1 MAEEKLNLQITI
13 DTEAG
18 EKNVDNLNK
27 KTKES
32 AKAAKEGQGAFS
44 SLGNTI
50 KSLGVISV
58 IAGAFNFFK
67 ETLSKNQKVADSVAA
82 VFNTISTIINN
93 LVDIFIEVTSAV
105 SKNTNGFDA
114 LGKVM
119 SGLLTLAIT
128 PLKLA
133 FGTIKLFIQ
142 EAQLAWEDSFLGGK
156 DADKIKELTKNIG
169 DTKKFLGE
177 TADGAV
183 EAGKNIYN
191 NFGAAAAS
199 VVDVVSGV
207 VDKASK
213 INVAAVYEQSKATIA
228 LQNNAK
234 LAAAELAG
242 LVEKYDRQAETLRQ
256 VRDDEFKSID
266 ERIAANEK
274 LGGVLNE
281 QEKAM
286 KKLAATKVAAAQA
299 ELSQNK
305 TSIDLQ
311 VALKEAINEQSAIEA
326 QVAGLR
332 SEYLVNQT
340 GLAKEKLAIDAS
352 LAASAN
358 KITLDE
364 RKANADLIKDEVL
377 KLETKKK
384 IAQEEADIELKR
396 LQQNIDNANAGTQAR
411 ADAEIAFAEKKLEIN
426 NQILALDDSINIATL
441 DREAKARS
449 EKEALLIADYELS
462 KALGD
467 AKFEDE
473 LNLYNKTRELERQN
487 IASRMNSASELEAF
501 DKQTA
506 AGRIQ
511 IEKTTQE
518 TKLAIVENAL
528 GAVADAVGRES
539 AAGKAFAI
547 AQAVMNT
554 YSAANKA
561 LTAYPPPFSF
571 IAAGTTVLAGLM
583 NVKKIISTPL
593 PASKGGGGGGAAG
606 AAGVSMSAPVAPP
619 LPTAQT
625 TNISQ
630 ASINDMG
637 NQAVKAYVVETDVSS
652 NQQRIAAIR
661 QRARFS

>member
-1 MAEEKLNLQITI
+1 MAQENLNLKITI

-18 EKNVDNLNK
+18 SKNVDNLNN

-32 AKAAKEGQGAFS
+32 VKSAKEGQGAFS

-82 VFNTISTIINN
+82 VFNTIATIANKLIE
-93 LVDIFIEVTSAV
+93 IFIDVTDSV

-114 LGKVM
+114 LSKVM
-119 SGLLTLAIT
+119 TGLLTLAIT

-133 FGTIKLFIQ
+133 FGGIKLFIQ
-142 EAQLAWEDSFLGGK
+142 QAQLAWEDSFLGGG
-156 DADKIKELTKNIG
+156 DTEKIKQLAKGIEETK
-169 DTKKFLGE
+169 TFLGQ
-177 TADGAV
+177 TADSAI
-183 EAGKNIYN
+183 EAGKKVYN

-213 INVAAVYEQSKATIA
+213 INVKAVYEQSKATIA
-228 LQNNAK
+228 LQNSAK
-234 LAAAELAG
+234 LAAAELSG

-266 ERIAANEK
+266 ERIAANNK
-274 LGGVLNE
+274 LGGVLDE

-286 KKLAATKVAAAQA
+286 KKLAATKVAAAAA
-299 ELSQNK
+299 ELRQNK

-311 VALKEAINEQSAIEA
+311 VALKEAINEQAGIEA

-340 GLAKEKLAIDAS
+340 GLAKEKLALDAS
-352 LAASAN
+352 IAASNN

-364 RKANADLIKDEVL
+364 RKANAELIKDEVL
-377 KLETKKK
+377 KLETKKQ
-384 IAQEEADIELKR
+384 ISEEEADIELKR
-396 LQQNIDNANAGTQAR
+396 LQDNINNYNVGTQAR
-411 ADAEIAFAEKKLEIN
+411 TDAEIAYNEKVTALRIE
-426 NQILALDDSINIATL
+426 LANLDDGILTAKLN
-441 DREAKARS
+441 REAQARV
-449 EKEALLIADYELS
+449 EEEALLFADYELR
-462 KALGD
+462 KALGEATYQD
-467 AKFEDE
+467 QLDGF
-473 LNLYNKTRELERQN
+473 NKSRELERQN
-487 IASRMNSASELEAF
+487 ITSRKHSQAELDTF

-506 AGRIQ
+506 TQRIALERQVQDEKLGILNAGINAA
-511 IEKTTQE
+511 IE
-518 TKLAIVENAL
+518 I
-528 GAVADAVGRES
+528 VGRES
-539 AAGKAFAI
+539 AAGKALAI

-554 YSAANKA
+554 YTGATRALKDVPYPFNFVAAA
-561 LTAYPPPFSF
+561 TT
-571 IAAGTTVLAGLM
+571 IASGFLS
-583 NVKKIISTPL
+583 VKKIMATPL
-593 PASKGGGGGGAAG
+593 PNNAG
-606 AAGVSMSAPVAPP
+606 AGMSAGASMSAPVAPQIP
-619 LPTAQT
+619 QAQT
-625 TNISQ
+625 TNLSQ
-630 ASINDMG
+630 STINDIG
-637 NQAVKAYVVETDVSS
+637 NQAVRAYVVESDVTS

>member
-13 DTEAG
+13 DTAAG
-18 EKNVDNLNK
+18 TENVDKLNN
-27 KTKES
+27 KTKET
-32 AKAAKEGQGAFS
+32 AKSAKEGQGAFS

-50 KSLGVISV
+50 KSLGIISV

-82 VFNTISTIINN
+82 VFNTIATIVNK
-93 LVDIFIEVTSAV
+93 LVDIFIDVTDAV
-105 SKNTNGFDA
+105 GKNTNGFDA

-119 SGLLTLAIT
+119 TGLLTLAIT
-128 PLKLA
+128 PLKFA
-133 FGTIKLFIQ
+133 FGGIKLFIQ

-156 DADKIKELTKNIG
+156 DADKIKELTKNID

-177 TADGAV
+177 TADNAV
-183 EAGKNIYN
+183 DAGKKVYN
-191 NFGAAAAS
+191 NFGKAASS
-199 VVDVVSGV
+199 VVDVISGV

-213 INVAAVYEQSKATIA
+213 INVAAIYDQSKATIA

-234 LAAAELAG
+234 LAAAELSG
-242 LVEKYDRQAETLRQ
+242 LVEKYDREAEVLRQ
-256 VRDDEFKSID
+256 IRDDEFKSID
-266 ERIAANEK
+266 DRIAANNK
-274 LGGVLNE
+274 LGLVLDE

-286 KKLAATKVAAAQA
+286 KKLGATKVAAAAA

-311 VALKEAINEQSAIEA
+311 VALKEAINEQAGIEA
-326 QVAGLR
+326 QVAGKR

-340 GLAKEKLAIDAS
+340 ALAKEKLAIDAS
-352 LAASAN
+352 IAASAN
-358 KITLDE
+358 KISLDQQ
-364 RKANADLIKDEVL
+364 KANADLIKDEVL

-384 IAQEEADIELKR
+384 IAKEEYDLELIR
-396 LQQNIDNANAGTQAR
+396 LQQNIDNAKAGTQAR
-411 ADAEIAFAEKKLEIN
+411 ADAEIAFAEKKAEIE
-426 NQILALDDSINIATL
+426 NQVLALNDSINVAKL
-441 DREAKARS
+441 DREAKART
-449 EKEALLIADYELS
+449 EKEALLVADYELS
-462 KALGD
+462 KALGE
-467 AKFEDE
+467 AKFQDE
-473 LNLYNKTRELERQN
+473 LDLYEKTRALERQN
-487 IASRMNSASELEAF
+487 IEARMHTAAELEAF

-511 IEKTTQE
+511 IEKATQE
-518 TKLAIVENAL
+518 TKLAIISDAL

-539 AAGKAFAI
+539 AAGKAFAV

-561 LTAYPPPFSF
+561 MSAYPPPFSF
-571 IAAGTTVLAGLM
+571 IAAATTIAAGLM

-593 PASKGGGGGGAAG
+593 PATAGGSNAG
-606 AAGVSMSAPVAPP
+606 ASVSAPVAPP
-619 LPTAQT
+619 TPQAMT
-625 TNISQ
+625 TNLSQ
-630 ASINDMG
+630 STINDIG
-637 NQAVKAYVVETDVSS
+637 NQAVRAYVIESDVSS

>member
-18 EKNVDNLNK
+18 SKNVDNLNN

-32 AKAAKEGQGAFS
+32 VKSAKEGQGAFS

-82 VFNTISTIINN
+82 VFNTIATIANKLI
-93 LVDIFIEVTSAV
+93 DIFIDVTTSV
-105 SKNTNGFDA
+105 GKNTNGFDA

-119 SGLLTLAIT
+119 TGLLTLAIT

-133 FGTIKLFIQ
+133 FGGIKLFIQ
-142 EAQLAWEDSFLGGK
+142 QAQLAWEGSFFGGG
-156 DADKIKELTKNIG
+156 DTEKIKELTKGIEE
-169 DTKKFLGE
+169 TKTFLGQ
-177 TADGAV
+177 TADSAV
-183 EAGKNIYN
+183 EAGKKIYN

-213 INVAAVYEQSKATIA
+213 INVKAIYDQSKATLA

-234 LAAAELAG
+234 LAAAELQG

-266 ERIAANEK
+266 DRIAANNK
-274 LGGVLNE
+274 LGGVLDE

-286 KKLAATKVAAAQA
+286 KKLAATKVAAAAA
-299 ELSQNK
+299 ELAQNK

-311 VALKEAINEQSAIEA
+311 VALKQAINEQAGIEA

-332 SEYLVNQT
+332 SEFLVNQT
-340 GLAKEKLAIDAS
+340 GLAKEKLALDAS
-352 LAASAN
+352 IAASNN

-364 RKANADLIKDEVL
+364 RKANAELIKDEVL
-377 KLETKKK
+377 KLETKKQISK
-384 IAQEEADIELKR
+384 EEADIELKR
-396 LQQNIDNANAGTQAR
+396 LQDNINNYNVGTQAR
-411 ADAEIAFAEKKLEIN
+411 TDAEIAFNEKVTALKIELANLEDGIAIAKLN
-426 NQILALDDSINIATL
+426 KQAQ
-441 DREAKARS
+441 ARV
-449 EKEALLIADYELS
+449 EEEALLFADYELR
-462 KALGD
+462 KALGEATYQD
-467 AKFEDE
+467 QLDGF
-473 LNLYNKTRELERQN
+473 NKSRELERQN
-487 IASRMNSASELEAF
+487 ITSRKYTQAELDTF

-506 AGRIQ
+506 TQRIALERQVQDEKLNILNAGINAA
-511 IEKTTQE
+511 IE
-518 TKLAIVENAL
+518 I
-528 GAVADAVGRES
+528 VGRES
-539 AAGKAFAI
+539 AAGKALAI

-554 YSAANKA
+554 YTGATRA
-561 LTAYPPPFSF
+561 LKDVPYPFNF
-571 IAAGTTVLAGLM
+571 IAAATTIASGFLS
-583 NVKKIISTPL
+583 VKKIMATPL
-593 PASKGGGGGGAAG
+593 PNNAG
-606 AAGVSMSAPVAPP
+606 AGIGAGVSMTAPVTPQ
-619 LPTAQT
+619 LPQAQT

-630 ASINDMG
+630 QSINDIG
-637 NQAVKAYVVETDVSS
+637 NQAVRAYVVESDVTS

>member
-13 DTEAG
+13 DTAAG
-18 EKNVDNLNK
+18 EKNVDNLNN
-27 KTKES
+27 KTKDT

-50 KSLGVISV
+50 KSLGIISV
-58 IAGAFNFFK
+58 IAGAFAFFK

-82 VFNTISTIINN
+82 VFNTIATIVNK
-93 LVDIFIEVTSAV
+93 LVDIFVDVTAAV

-119 SGLLTLAIT
+119 TGLLTLAIT
-128 PLKLA
+128 PLKFA
-133 FGTIKLFIQ
+133 FGGIKLFIQ
-142 EAQLAWEDSFLGGK
+142 EAQLSWEDSFLGGK

-177 TADGAV
+177 AADNAV
-183 EAGKNIYN
+183 DAGKKIYN
-191 NFGAAAAS
+191 NFGAAASS
-199 VVDVVSGV
+199 VIDVVSGV
-207 VDKASK
+207 VDQASK
-213 INVAAVYEQSKATIA
+213 INVKAIYEQSKATIS

-242 LVEKYDRQAETLRQ
+242 LVEKYDRQAEVLRQ

-266 ERIAANEK
+266 DRIAANEK
-274 LGGVLNE
+274 LGGVLDE

-286 KKLAATKVAAAQA
+286 KKLGATKVAAASA

-311 VALKEAINEQSAIEA
+311 VALKEALNEQAGIEA
-326 QVAGLR
+326 QVAGKR

-340 GLAKEKLAIDAS
+340 GLAKEKLSIDAS
-352 LAASAN
+352 LAASSN
-358 KITLDE
+358 KISLDQQ
-364 RKANADLIKDEVL
+364 KANAELIKDEIL
-377 KLETKKK
+377 KLETKKF
-384 IAQEEADIELKR
+384 ISAQEAELELTR
-396 LQQNIDNANAGTQAR
+396 LQQNIDNAKVGTQAR
-411 ADAEIAFAEKKLEIN
+411 ADAEIAFAEKKAEIN
-426 NQILALDDSINIATL
+426 NQILALDDSLNIATL
-441 DREAKARS
+441 DREAKSRS

-462 KALGD
+462 KALGE
-467 AKFEDE
+467 AKFQDE
-473 LNLYNKTRELERQN
+473 IDLYEKTRELERQN
-487 IASRMNSASELEAF
+487 IQARIHTAAELEAF

-511 IEKTTQE
+511 IEKATQE
-518 TKLAIVENAL
+518 TKLSIISDAL

-539 AAGKAFAI
+539 AAGKAFAV

-561 LTAYPPPFSF
+561 MSAYPPPFSF
-571 IAAGTTVLAGLM
+571 IAAGTTILAGLM

-593 PASKGGGGGGAAG
+593 PGKAGGFSGGAS
-606 AAGVSMSAPVAPP
+606 VSMSAPVAPQ
-619 LPTAQT
+619 LPQAPT
-625 TNISQ
+625 TNLSQ
-630 ASINDMG
+630 QSINDIG
-637 NQAVKAYVVETDVSS
+637 NQSVRAYVIESDVTS
-652 NQQRIAAIR
+652 NQQRITAIR

>member
-13 DTEAG
+13 DTAAG
-18 EKNVDNLNK
+18 TENVDKLNS
-27 KTKES
+27 KTKET
-32 AKAAKEGQGAFS
+32 AKSAKEGQGAFS

-50 KSLGVISV
+50 KSLGIISV

-82 VFNTISTIINN
+82 VFNTIATIVNK
-93 LVDIFIEVTSAV
+93 LVDIFIDVTDAV
-105 SKNTNGFDA
+105 GKNTNGFDA

-119 SGLLTLAIT
+119 TGLLTLAIT
-128 PLKLA
+128 PLKFA
-133 FGTIKLFIQ
+133 FGGIKLFIQ

-156 DADKIKELTKNIG
+156 DADKIKELTKNIS

-177 TADGAV
+177 TADNAAV
-183 EAGKNIYN
+183 AGKKIYD

-207 VDKASK
+207 VEKASK
-213 INVAAVYEQSKATIA
+213 INVKAIYEQSKATIA

-242 LVEKYDRQAETLRQ
+242 LVEKYDRQAEVLRQ

-266 ERIAANEK
+266 DRIAANES
-274 LGGVLNE
+274 LGLVLDE

-286 KKLAATKVAAAQA
+286 KKLGATKVAAAAA
-299 ELSQNK
+299 ELAQNK

-311 VALKEAINEQSAIEA
+311 VALKEAINEQAGIEA
-326 QVAGLR
+326 QVAGKR

-340 GLAKEKLAIDAS
+340 ALAKEKLAIDAS
-352 LAASAN
+352 LAASSN
-358 KITLDE
+358 KISLDQQ
-364 RKANADLIKDEVL
+364 KANAELIKDEIL
-377 KLETKKK
+377 KLETKKS
-384 IAQEEADIELKR
+384 IAAQEAELELTR
-396 LQQNIDNANAGTQAR
+396 LQQNIDNAKAGTQAR
-411 ADAEIAFAEKKLEIN
+411 ADAEIAYAEKKAEID
-426 NQILALDDSINIATL
+426 NQILALDDSINIARL
-441 DREAKARS
+441 DREAKTRT
-449 EKEALLIADYELS
+449 EKEALLVADYELS
-462 KALGD
+462 KALGE
-467 AKFEDE
+467 AKFQDE
-473 LNLYNKTRELERQN
+473 LDLYEKTRALERQN
-487 IASRMNSASELEAF
+487 IEARIHTAAELEAF

-511 IEKTTQE
+511 IEKATQE
-518 TKLAIVENAL
+518 TKLAIISDAL

-539 AAGKAFAI
+539 AAGKAFAV

-561 LTAYPPPFSF
+561 MSAYPPPFSF
-571 IAAGTTVLAGLM
+571 IAAATTIAAGLI

-593 PASKGGGGGGAAG
+593 PATAGGSNAG
-606 AAGVSMSAPVAPP
+606 ASVSAPVAPP
-619 LPTAQT
+619 TPQAMT
-625 TNISQ
+625 TNLSQ
-630 ASINDMG
+630 STINDIG
-637 NQAVKAYVVETDVSS
+637 NQAVRAYVIESDVSS

>member
-13 DTEAG
+13 DTAAG
-18 EKNVDNLNK
+18 TENVDKLNS
-27 KTKES
+27 KTKET
-32 AKAAKEGQGAFS
+32 AKSAKEGQGAFS

-50 KSLGVISV
+50 KSLGIISV

-82 VFNTISTIINN
+82 VFNTIATIVNK
-93 LVDIFIEVTSAV
+93 LVDIFIDVTDAV
-105 SKNTNGFDA
+105 GKNTNGFDA

-119 SGLLTLAIT
+119 TGLLTLAIT

-133 FGTIKLFIQ
+133 FGGIKLFIQ

-156 DADKIKELTKNIG
+156 DADKIKELTKSIN

-177 TADGAV
+177 TTDSAV
-183 EAGKNIYN
+183 EAGKKVYN
-191 NFGAAAAS
+191 NFSAAAAS
-199 VVDVVSGV
+199 VADVVSGV

-213 INVAAVYEQSKATIA
+213 INVKAIYEQSKATIA

-266 ERIAANEK
+266 DRIAANEK
-274 LGGVLNE
+274 LGGVLDE

-286 KKLAATKVAAAQA
+286 KKLAATKVAAAAA
-299 ELSQNK
+299 ELAQNR

-311 VALKEAINEQSAIEA
+311 VALKEAINEQAAIEA

-352 LAASAN
+352 IAASTN
-358 KITLDE
+358 KITLDQQ
-364 RKANADLIKDEVL
+364 KANAELIKDEIL
-377 KLETKKK
+377 KLETKKS
-384 IAQEEADIELKR
+384 IAAQEAELELTR
-396 LQQNIDNANAGTQAR
+396 LQQNIDNAKVGTQAR
-411 ADAEIAFAEKKLEIN
+411 ADAEIAYAEKKAEID
-426 NQILALDDSINIATL
+426 NQILALDDSINIARL
-441 DREAKARS
+441 DREAKART
-449 EKEALLIADYELS
+449 EKEALLVADYELS
-462 KALGD
+462 KALGE
-467 AKFEDE
+467 AKFQDE
-473 LNLYNKTRELERQN
+473 LDLYEKTRALERQN
-487 IASRMNSASELEAF
+487 IEARIHTAAELEAF

-511 IEKTTQE
+511 IEKATQE
-518 TKLAIVENAL
+518 TKLAIISDAL

-539 AAGKAFAI
+539 AAGKAFAV

-561 LTAYPPPFSF
+561 MSAYPPPFSF
-571 IAAGTTVLAGLM
+571 IAAATTIAAGLM

-593 PASKGGGGGGAAG
+593 PATAGGSNAG
-606 AAGVSMSAPVAPP
+606 ASVSAPVAPP
-619 LPTAQT
+619 TPQAMT
-625 TNISQ
+625 TNLSQ
-630 ASINDMG
+630 STINDIG
-637 NQAVKAYVVETDVSS
+637 NQAVRAYVIESDVSS

>member
-1 MAEEKLNLQITI
+1 MAQENLNLKITI

-18 EKNVDNLNK
+18 SKNVDNLNN

-32 AKAAKEGQGAFS
+32 VKSAKEGQGAFS

-82 VFNTISTIINN
+82 VFNTIATIANKLIE
-93 LVDIFIEVTSAV
+93 IFIDVTESV

-114 LGKVM
+114 LSKVM
-119 SGLLTLAIT
+119 TGLLTLAIT

-133 FGTIKLFIQ
+133 FGGIKLFIQ
-142 EAQLAWEDSFLGGK
+142 QAQLAWEDSFLGGG
-156 DADKIKELTKNIG
+156 DTEKIKELAKGIEETK
-169 DTKKFLGE
+169 TFLGE
-177 TADGAV
+177 TADKAV
-183 EAGKNIYN
+183 EAGKKVYN

-213 INVAAVYEQSKATIA
+213 INVKAVYEQSKATIA

-234 LAAAELAG
+234 LAAAELSG

-266 ERIAANEK
+266 DRIAANNK
-274 LGGVLNE
+274 LGGVLDE

-286 KKLAATKVAAAQA
+286 KKLAATKVAAAAA
-299 ELSQNK
+299 ELAQNK

-311 VALKEAINEQSAIEA
+311 VALKEAINEQAGIEA

-340 GLAKEKLAIDAS
+340 GLAKEKLALDAS
-352 LAASAN
+352 IAASNN

-364 RKANADLIKDEVL
+364 RKANAELIKDEVL
-377 KLETKKK
+377 KLETKKQ
-384 IAQEEADIELKR
+384 ISEEEADLELKR
-396 LQQNIDNANAGTQAR
+396 LQDNINNYNVGTQAR
-411 ADAEIAFAEKKLEIN
+411 TDAEIAYNEKVTALRIE
-426 NQILALDDSINIATL
+426 LANLDDGIAIAKL
-441 DREAKARS
+441 NREAQARV
-449 EKEALLIADYELS
+449 EEEALLFADYELR
-462 KALGD
+462 KALGEATYQD
-467 AKFEDE
+467 QLDGF
-473 LNLYNKTRELERQN
+473 NKSRELERQN
-487 IASRMNSASELEAF
+487 ITARKHTQAELDTF

-506 AGRIQ
+506 TQRIALERQVQDEKLGILNAGINAA
-511 IEKTTQE
+511 IE
-518 TKLAIVENAL
+518 I
-528 GAVADAVGRES
+528 VGRES
-539 AAGKAFAI
+539 AAGKALAI

-554 YSAANKA
+554 YTGATRALKDVPYPFNFVAAA
-561 LTAYPPPFSF
+561 TT
-571 IAAGTTVLAGLM
+571 IASGFLS
-583 NVKKIISTPL
+583 VKKIMATPL
-593 PASKGGGGGGAAG
+593 PNNAG
-606 AAGVSMSAPVAPP
+606 AGMSANVNMSAPVTPQIP
-619 LPTAQT
+619 QAQT
-625 TNISQ
+625 TNLSQ
-630 ASINDMG
+630 STINDIG
-637 NQAVKAYVVETDVSS
+637 NQAVRAYVVESDVTS

>member
-44 SLGNTI
+44 TLGNTI

-82 VFNTISTIINN
+82 VFNTISTIINK
-93 LVDIFIEVTSAV
+93 LVDIFIDVTAAV

-119 SGLLTLAIT
+119 TGLLTLAIT

-156 DADKIKELTKNIG
+156 DADKIKELTKNIS
-169 DTKKFLGE
+169 DTKKFLGD
-177 TADGAV
+177 TADSAV
-183 EAGKNIYN
+183 EAGKNVYN
-191 NFGAAAAS
+191 NFGKAAAS

-213 INVAAVYEQSKATIA
+213 INVKAVYEQSKATIA

-266 ERIAANEK
+266 DRIAANNK

-281 QEKAM
+281 QEIAM
-286 KKLAATKVAAAQA
+286 KKLAATKVAAAAA
-299 ELSQNK
+299 ELAQNK

-311 VALKEAINEQSAIEA
+311 VALKEAMNEQAGIEA

-340 GLAKEKLAIDAS
+340 ALAKEKLAIDAS
-352 LAASAN
+352 IAASAN
-358 KITLDE
+358 KISLDE
-364 RKANADLIKDEVL
+364 RKANADLIQDELL
-377 KLETKKK
+377 KLETKKQ
-384 IAQEEADIELKR
+384 IAQEESDLELKR
-396 LQQNIDNANAGTQAR
+396 LQENIDNTNAGTQAR
-411 ADAEIAFAEKKLEIN
+411 ADAEIAFAEKKAEIN
-426 NQILALDDSINIATL
+426 NQILALDESINVATL

-449 EKEALLIADYELS
+449 EKEALLNADYQLS
-462 KALGD
+462 KALGE
-467 AKFEDE
+467 AKFQDE
-473 LNLYNKTRELERQN
+473 LDLYDRTRALERQD
-487 IASRMNSASELEAF
+487 IEARMHSAAELEAF

-539 AAGKAFAI
+539 AAGKAFAV
-547 AQAVMNT
+547 AQAVINT

-561 LTAYPPPFSF
+561 MTAYPPPFSF
-571 IAAGTTVLAGLM
+571 IAAGTTILSGLM
-583 NVKKIISTPL
+583 NVKKIVSTPL
-593 PASKGGGGGGAAG
+593 PNSRGGGASVG
-606 AAGVSMSAPVAPP
+606 GGSVSMSAPVAPP
-619 LPTAQT
+619 LPQAQT

-630 ASINDMG
+630 ASLNDMG

>member
-1 MAEEKLNLQITI
+1 MAQENLNLKITI

-18 EKNVDNLNK
+18 SKNVDNLNN

-32 AKAAKEGQGAFS
+32 VKSAKEGQGAFS

-82 VFNTISTIINN
+82 VFNTIATIANKLIE
-93 LVDIFIEVTSAV
+93 IFIDVTESV

-114 LGKVM
+114 LSKVM
-119 SGLLTLAIT
+119 TGLLTLAIT

-133 FGTIKLFIQ
+133 FGGIKLFIQ
-142 EAQLAWEDSFLGGK
+142 QAQLAWEDSFLGGG
-156 DADKIKELTKNIG
+156 DTEKIKQLAKGIEETK
-169 DTKKFLGE
+169 TFLGQ
-177 TADGAV
+177 TADSAV
-183 EAGKNIYN
+183 EAGKKVYN

-213 INVAAVYEQSKATIA
+213 INVKAVYEQSKATIA
-228 LQNNAK
+228 LQNSAK
-234 LAAAELAG
+234 LAAAELSG

-266 ERIAANEK
+266 ERIAANNK
-274 LGGVLNE
+274 LGGVLDE

-286 KKLAATKVAAAQA
+286 KKLAATKVAAAAA
-299 ELSQNK
+299 ELRQNK

-311 VALKEAINEQSAIEA
+311 VALKEAINEQAGIEA

-340 GLAKEKLAIDAS
+340 GLAKEKLALDAS
-352 LAASAN
+352 IAASNN

-364 RKANADLIKDEVL
+364 RKANAELIKDEVL
-377 KLETKKK
+377 KLETKKQ
-384 IAQEEADIELKR
+384 ISEEEADIELKR
-396 LQQNIDNANAGTQAR
+396 LQDNINNYNVGTQAR
-411 ADAEIAFAEKKLEIN
+411 TDAEIAYNEKVTALRIE
-426 NQILALDDSINIATL
+426 LANLDDGILTAKLN
-441 DREAKARS
+441 REAQARV
-449 EKEALLIADYELS
+449 EEEALLFADYELR
-462 KALGD
+462 KALGEATYQD
-467 AKFEDE
+467 QLDGF
-473 LNLYNKTRELERQN
+473 NKSRELERQN
-487 IASRMNSASELEAF
+487 ITSRKHSQAELDTF

-506 AGRIQ
+506 TQRIALERQVQDEKLGILNAGINAA
-511 IEKTTQE
+511 IE
-518 TKLAIVENAL
+518 I
-528 GAVADAVGRES
+528 VGRES
-539 AAGKAFAI
+539 AAGKALAI

-554 YSAANKA
+554 YTGATRALKDVPYPFNFVAAA
-561 LTAYPPPFSF
+561 TT
-571 IAAGTTVLAGLM
+571 IASGFLS
-583 NVKKIISTPL
+583 VKKIMATPL
-593 PASKGGGGGGAAG
+593 PNNAG
-606 AAGVSMSAPVAPP
+606 AGMSAGASMSAPVAPQIP
-619 LPTAQT
+619 QAQT
-625 TNISQ
+625 TNLSQ
-630 ASINDMG
+630 STINDIG
-637 NQAVKAYVVETDVSS
+637 NQAVRAYVVESDVTS

>member
-18 EKNVDNLNK
+18 AKSVDNLNN

-32 AKAAKEGQGAFS
+32 VKGAKEGQGAFS

-58 IAGAFNFFK
+58 IAGAFSFFK
-67 ETLSKNQKVADSVAA
+67 ETLMKNQKVADSVAA
-82 VFNTISTIINN
+82 VFNTIATIANKLI
-93 LVDIFIEVTSAV
+93 DIFIDVTDSV

-119 SGLLTLAIT
+119 TGLLTLAIT

-142 EAQLAWEDSFLGGK
+142 QAQLAWEDSFLGGG
-156 DADKIKELTKNIG
+156 DTEKIKQLAKGIEETKN
-169 DTKKFLGE
+169 FLGE
-177 TADGAV
+177 TADKAV
-183 EAGKNIYN
+183 EAGKKVYN

-213 INVAAVYEQSKATIA
+213 INVKAVYEQSKATIA

-234 LAAAELAG
+234 LAAAELSG

-266 ERIAANEK
+266 DRIEANNK
-274 LGGVLNE
+274 LGLVLDE

-286 KKLAATKVAAAQA
+286 KKLAATKVAAAAA
-299 ELSQNK
+299 ELRQNK
-305 TSIDLQ
+305 ASIDLQ
-311 VALKEAINEQSAIEA
+311 VALKEAINEQAGIEA

-340 GLAKEKLAIDAS
+340 GLAKEKLALDAS
-352 LAASAN
+352 IAASNN

-364 RKANADLIKDEVL
+364 RKANAELIKDEVL
-377 KLETKKK
+377 KLETKKQ
-384 IAQEEADIELKR
+384 ISAEEADLELKR
-396 LQQNIDNANAGTQAR
+396 LQDNINNYNVGTQAR
-411 ADAEIAFAEKKLEIN
+411 TDAEIAYNEKVTALRIE
-426 NQILALDDSINIATL
+426 LANLDDGIMVAKLN
-441 DREAKARS
+441 REAQARV
-449 EKEALLIADYELS
+449 EEEALLFADYELK
-462 KALGD
+462 KALGEATYQD
-467 AKFEDE
+467 QLDGF
-473 LNLYNKTRELERQN
+473 NKSRELERQN
-487 IASRMNSASELEAF
+487 ITARKHSQAELDTF

-506 AGRIQ
+506 
-511 IEKTTQE
+511 TQKIALE
-518 TKLAIVENAL
+518 RQVQDEKLAILNA
-528 GAVADAVGRES
+528 GINAAIEIVGRES
-539 AAGKAFAI
+539 AAGKALAI

-554 YSAANKA
+554 YTGATRA
-561 LTAYPPPFSF
+561 LKDVPYPFNF
-571 IAAGTTVLAGLM
+571 IAAATTIASGFLS
-583 NVKKIISTPL
+583 VKKIMATPL
-593 PASKGGGGGGAAG
+593 PNNAG
-606 AAGVSMSAPVAPP
+606 AGIGAGVSMTAPVTPQ
-619 LPTAQT
+619 LPQAQT
-625 TNISQ
+625 TNLSQ
-630 ASINDMG
+630 STINDIG
-637 NQAVKAYVVETDVSS
+637 NQAVRAYVVESDVTS

>member
-13 DTEAG
+13 DTAAG
-18 EKNVDNLNK
+18 TENVDKLNS
-27 KTKES
+27 KTKET
-32 AKAAKEGQGAFS
+32 AKSAKEGQGAFS

-50 KSLGVISV
+50 KSLGIISV
-58 IAGAFNFFK
+58 IAGAFNFSK

-82 VFNTISTIINN
+82 VFNTIATIVNK
-93 LVDIFIEVTSAV
+93 LVDIFIDVTDAV
-105 SKNTNGFDA
+105 GKNTNGFDA

-119 SGLLTLAIT
+119 TGLLTLAIT

-133 FGTIKLFIQ
+133 FGGIKLFIQ

-169 DTKKFLGE
+169 ETKKFLGE
-177 TADGAV
+177 TTDNAV
-183 EAGKNIYN
+183 EAGKKIYN
-191 NFGAAAAS
+191 NFGAAASS
-199 VVDVVSGV
+199 VVDVISGV

-213 INVAAVYEQSKATIA
+213 INVGAIYQQSKATIA

-256 VRDDEFKSID
+256 IRDDEFKSID
-266 ERIAANEK
+266 DRIAANEK
-274 LGGVLNE
+274 LGGVLDE

-286 KKLAATKVAAAQA
+286 KKLAATKVAAAAA

-311 VALKEAINEQSAIEA
+311 VALKEAINEQAAIEA

-352 LAASAN
+352 IAASAN
-358 KITLDE
+358 KITLDQQ
-364 RKANADLIKDEVL
+364 KANAELIKDEIL
-377 KLETKKK
+377 KLETKKS
-384 IAQEEADIELKR
+384 IAAQESELELTR
-396 LQQNIDNANAGTQAR
+396 LQQNIDNAKAGTQAR
-411 ADAEIAFAEKKLEIN
+411 ADAEIAYAEKKAEID
-426 NQILALDDSINIATL
+426 NQILALDDSINIARL
-441 DREAKARS
+441 DREAKTRT
-449 EKEALLIADYELS
+449 EKEALLVADYELS
-462 KALGD
+462 KALGE
-467 AKFEDE
+467 AKFQDE
-473 LNLYNKTRELERQN
+473 LDLYEKTRALERQN
-487 IASRMNSASELEAF
+487 IEARMHTAAELEAF

-511 IEKTTQE
+511 IEKATQE
-518 TKLAIVENAL
+518 TKLAIISDAL

-539 AAGKAFAI
+539 AAGKAFAV

-561 LTAYPPPFSF
+561 MSAYPPPFSF
-571 IAAGTTVLAGLM
+571 IAAATTIAAGLM

-593 PASKGGGGGGAAG
+593 PATAGGSNAG
-606 AAGVSMSAPVAPP
+606 ASVSAPVAPP
-619 LPTAQT
+619 TPQAMT
-625 TNISQ
+625 TNLSQ
-630 ASINDMG
+630 STINDIG
-637 NQAVKAYVVETDVSS
+637 NQAVRAYVIESDVSS

>member
-13 DTEAG
+13 DTAAG
-18 EKNVDNLNK
+18 EKNVDNLNN

-50 KSLGVISV
+50 KSLGIISV

-82 VFNTISTIINN
+82 VFNTIATIVNK
-93 LVDIFIEVTSAV
+93 LVDIFIDVTAAV

-119 SGLLTLAIT
+119 TGLLTLAIT
-128 PLKLA
+128 PLKFA
-133 FGTIKLFIQ
+133 FGGIKLFIQ

-177 TADGAV
+177 TADNAA
-183 EAGKNIYN
+183 EAGKKIYN
-191 NFGAAAAS
+191 NFSAAAS
-199 VVDVVSGV
+199 SVIDVVSGV

-213 INVAAVYEQSKATIA
+213 INVAAIYDQSKATIA

-242 LVEKYDRQAETLRQ
+242 LVEKYDRQAEVLRQ

-266 ERIAANEK
+266 DRIAANES
-274 LGGVLNE
+274 LGLVLDE

-286 KKLAATKVAAAQA
+286 KKLGATKVAAAAA

-311 VALKEAINEQSAIEA
+311 VALKEAINEQAGIEA
-326 QVAGLR
+326 QVAGKR

-358 KITLDE
+358 KISLDQQ
-364 RKANADLIKDEVL
+364 KANAELIKDEIL
-377 KLETKKK
+377 KLEIKKQ
-384 IAQEEADIELKR
+384 IAAEEAELELTR
-396 LQQNIDNANAGTQAR
+396 LQQNIDNAKVGTQAR
-411 ADAEIAFAEKKLEIN
+411 ADAEIAFAEKKAEIN
-426 NQILALDDSINIATL
+426 NQILALDDSLNIAIL
-441 DREAKARS
+441 DRAAKTRT
-449 EKEALLIADYELS
+449 EQEALLIADYELS

-467 AKFEDE
+467 AKFQDE
-473 LNLYNKTRELERQN
+473 LDLYEKTRALERQN
-487 IASRMNSASELEAF
+487 IEARIHTAAELEAF
-501 DKQTA
+501 DKQTS

-511 IEKTTQE
+511 IEKATQE
-518 TKLAIVENAL
+518 TKLAIISDAL

-539 AAGKAFAI
+539 AAGKAFAV

-561 LTAYPPPFSF
+561 MSAYPPPFSF
-571 IAAGTTVLAGLM
+571 IAAGTTILAGLM

-593 PASKGGGGGGAAG
+593 PATAGGSNAG
-606 AAGVSMSAPVAPP
+606 SGVSMSAPVAPP
-619 LPTAQT
+619 TPQAMT
-625 TNISQ
+625 TNLSQ
-630 ASINDMG
+630 STINDIG
-637 NQAVKAYVVETDVSS
+637 NQAVRAYVVESDVSS

>member
-1 MAEEKLNLQITI
+1 M
-13 DTEAG
+13 
-18 EKNVDNLNK
+18 
-27 KTKES
+27 
-32 AKAAKEGQGAFS
+32 
-44 SLGNTI
+44 
-50 KSLGVISV
+50 
-58 IAGAFNFFK
+58 
-67 ETLSKNQKVADSVAA
+67 
-82 VFNTISTIINN
+82 
-93 LVDIFIEVTSAV
+93 DIFIDVTAAV

-119 SGLLTLAIT
+119 TGLLTLAIT
-128 PLKLA
+128 PLKFA
-133 FGTIKLFIQ
+133 FGGIKLFIQ

-177 TADGAV
+177 TADNAA
-183 EAGKNIYN
+183 EAGKKIYN
-191 NFGAAAAS
+191 NFSAAAS
-199 VVDVVSGV
+199 SVIDVVSGV

-213 INVAAVYEQSKATIA
+213 INVAAIYDQSKATIA

-242 LVEKYDRQAETLRQ
+242 LVEKYDRQAEVLRQ

-266 ERIAANEK
+266 DRIAANES
-274 LGGVLNE
+274 LGLVLDE

-286 KKLAATKVAAAQA
+286 KKLGATKVAAAAA

-311 VALKEAINEQSAIEA
+311 VALKEAINEQAGIEA
-326 QVAGLR
+326 QVAGKR

-340 GLAKEKLAIDAS
+340 ALAKEKLAIDAS
-352 LAASAN
+352 IAASAN
-358 KITLDE
+358 KISLDQQ
-364 RKANADLIKDEVL
+364 KANADLIKDEVL

-384 IAQEEADIELKR
+384 IAKEEYDLELIR
-396 LQQNIDNANAGTQAR
+396 LQQNIDNAKAGTQAR
-411 ADAEIAFAEKKLEIN
+411 ADAEIAFAEKKAEIE
-426 NQILALDDSINIATL
+426 NQVLALNDSINVAKL
-441 DREAKARS
+441 DREAKART
-449 EKEALLIADYELS
+449 EKEALLVADYELS
-462 KALGD
+462 KALGE
-467 AKFEDE
+467 AKFQDE
-473 LNLYNKTRELERQN
+473 LDLYEKTRALERQN
-487 IASRMNSASELEAF
+487 IEARIHTAGELEAF

-511 IEKTTQE
+511 IEKATQE
-518 TKLAIVENAL
+518 TKLAIISDAL

-539 AAGKAFAI
+539 AAGKAFAV

-561 LTAYPPPFSF
+561 MSAYPPPFSF
-571 IAAGTTVLAGLM
+571 IAAGATIVAGLM

-593 PASKGGGGGGAAG
+593 PATTGGSNAG
-606 AAGVSMSAPVAPP
+606 ASMSAPVAPP
-619 LPTAQT
+619 LPQAMT
-625 TNISQ
+625 TNLSQ
-630 ASINDMG
+630 STINDIG
-637 NQAVKAYVVETDVSS
+637 NQAVRAYVVESDVSS

>member
-13 DTEAG
+13 DTAAG
-18 EKNVDNLNK
+18 TENVDKLNS

-50 KSLGVISV
+50 KSLGIISV

-82 VFNTISTIINN
+82 VFNTIATIVNK
-93 LVDIFIEVTSAV
+93 LVDIFIDVTAAV

-119 SGLLTLAIT
+119 TGLLTLAIT
-128 PLKLA
+128 PLKFA
-133 FGTIKLFIQ
+133 FGGIKLFIQ

-177 TADGAV
+177 TADNAA
-183 EAGKNIYN
+183 EAGKKIYN
-191 NFGAAAAS
+191 NFSAAAS
-199 VVDVVSGV
+199 SVIDVVSGV

-213 INVAAVYEQSKATIA
+213 INVAAIYDQSKATIA

-242 LVEKYDRQAETLRQ
+242 LVEKYDRQAEVLRQ

-266 ERIAANEK
+266 DRIAANES
-274 LGGVLNE
+274 LGLVLDE

-286 KKLAATKVAAAQA
+286 KKLGATKVAAAAA

-311 VALKEAINEQSAIEA
+311 VALKEAINEQAGIEA
-326 QVAGLR
+326 QVAGKR

-358 KITLDE
+358 KISLDQQ
-364 RKANADLIKDEVL
+364 KANADLIKDEIL
-377 KLETKKK
+377 KLETKKS
-384 IAQEEADIELKR
+384 IAAQEAELELTR
-396 LQQNIDNANAGTQAR
+396 LQQNIDNAKAGTQAR
-411 ADAEIAFAEKKLEIN
+411 ADAEIAFAEKKSEIN
-426 NQILALDDSINIATL
+426 NQILALDDSLNIATL
-441 DREAKARS
+441 DREAKSRS

-462 KALGD
+462 KALGE
-467 AKFEDE
+467 AKFQDE
-473 LNLYNKTRELERQN
+473 IDLYEKTRALERQN
-487 IASRMNSASELEAF
+487 IEARIHTAAELETF
-501 DKQTA
+501 DRQTA

-511 IEKTTQE
+511 IEKATQE
-518 TKLAIVENAL
+518 TKLAIISDAL

-539 AAGKAFAI
+539 AAGKAFAV

-561 LTAYPPPFSF
+561 MSAYPPPFSF
-571 IAAGTTVLAGLM
+571 IAAATTIAAGLI

-593 PASKGGGGGGAAG
+593 PATAGGSNAG
-606 AAGVSMSAPVAPP
+606 ASVSAPVAPP
-619 LPTAQT
+619 TPQAMT
-625 TNISQ
+625 TNLSQ
-630 ASINDMG
+630 STINDIG
-637 NQAVKAYVVETDVSS
+637 NQAVRAYVIESDVSS

>member
-82 VFNTISTIINN
+82 VFNTISTIINK
-93 LVDIFIEVTSAV
+93 LVDIFIEVTAAV

-119 SGLLTLAIT
+119 TGLLTLAVT

-177 TADGAV
+177 TADSAV
-183 EAGKNIYN
+183 EAGKKVYN

-213 INVAAVYEQSKATIA
+213 INVKAVYEQSKATIA

-266 ERIAANEK
+266 DRIAANNK

-281 QEKAM
+281 QEIAM
-286 KKLAATKVAAAQA
+286 KKLAATKVAAAAA
-299 ELSQNK
+299 ELAQNK

-311 VALKEAINEQSAIEA
+311 VALKEAMNEQAGIEA

-340 GLAKEKLAIDAS
+340 ALAKEKLAIDAS
-352 LAASAN
+352 VAASAN
-358 KITLDE
+358 KISLDE
-364 RKANADLIKDEVL
+364 RKANADLIKDELL
-377 KLETKKK
+377 KLETKKQ
-384 IAQEEADIELKR
+384 IAQEESDLELKR
-396 LQQNIDNANAGTQAR
+396 LQENIDNANAGTQAK
-411 ADAEIAFAEKKLEIN
+411 ADAEIAYAEKKAEID
-426 NQILALDDSINIATL
+426 NQILALDDSINIAKL

-449 EKEALLIADYELS
+449 EKEALLNADYQLS
-462 KALGD
+462 KALGE
-467 AKFEDE
+467 AKFQDE
-473 LNLYNKTRELERQN
+473 LDLYDKTRALERQD
-487 IASRMNSASELEAF
+487 IEARMHSAAELEAF

-539 AAGKAFAI
+539 AAGKAFAV
-547 AQAVMNT
+547 AQAVINT

-561 LTAYPPPFSF
+561 MTAYPPPFSF
-571 IAAGTTVLAGLM
+571 IAAGTTILSGLM

-593 PASKGGGGGGAAG
+593 PNSKGGASSAGGS
-606 AAGVSMSAPVAPP
+606 VSMSAPVAPP
-619 LPTAQT
+619 MPQAQT
-625 TNISQ
+625 TNISNK
-630 ASINDMG
+630 SINDMG
-637 NQAVKAYVVETDVSS
+637 NQAVKAYVIENDVSS

>member
-1 MAEEKLNLQITI
+1 MAQENLNLKITI

-18 EKNVDNLNK
+18 SKNVDNLNN

-32 AKAAKEGQGAFS
+32 VKSAKEGQGAFS

-82 VFNTISTIINN
+82 VFNTIATIANKLIE
-93 LVDIFIEVTSAV
+93 IFIDVTESV

-114 LGKVM
+114 LSKVM
-119 SGLLTLAIT
+119 TGLLTLAIT

-133 FGTIKLFIQ
+133 FGGIKLFIQ
-142 EAQLAWEDSFLGGK
+142 QAQLAWEDSFLGGG
-156 DADKIKELTKNIG
+156 DTEKIKELAKGIEETK
-169 DTKKFLGE
+169 TFLGE
-177 TADGAV
+177 TADKAV
-183 EAGKNIYN
+183 EAGKKVYN

-213 INVAAVYEQSKATIA
+213 INVKAVYEQSKATIA

-234 LAAAELAG
+234 LAAAELSG

-266 ERIAANEK
+266 DRIAANNK
-274 LGGVLNE
+274 LGGVLDE

-286 KKLAATKVAAAQA
+286 KKLAATKVAAAAA
-299 ELSQNK
+299 ELAQNK

-311 VALKEAINEQSAIEA
+311 VALKEAINEQAGIEA

-340 GLAKEKLAIDAS
+340 GLAKEKLALDAS
-352 LAASAN
+352 IAASNN

-364 RKANADLIKDEVL
+364 RKANAELIKDEVL
-377 KLETKKK
+377 KLETKKH
-384 IAQEEADIELKR
+384 ISEEEADIELKR
-396 LQQNIDNANAGTQAR
+396 LQDNINNYNVGTQAR
-411 ADAEIAFAEKKLEIN
+411 TDAEIAYNEKVTALRIE
-426 NQILALDDSINIATL
+426 LANLDDGIAIAKL
-441 DREAKARS
+441 NREAQARV
-449 EKEALLIADYELS
+449 EEEALLFADYELR
-462 KALGD
+462 KALGEATYQD
-467 AKFEDE
+467 QLDGF
-473 LNLYNKTRELERQN
+473 NKSRELERQN
-487 IASRMNSASELEAF
+487 ITARKHTQAELDTF

-506 AGRIQ
+506 TQRIALERQVQDEKLGILNAGINAA
-511 IEKTTQE
+511 IE
-518 TKLAIVENAL
+518 I
-528 GAVADAVGRES
+528 VGRES
-539 AAGKAFAI
+539 AAGKALAI

-554 YSAANKA
+554 YTGATRALKDVPYPFNFVAAA
-561 LTAYPPPFSF
+561 TT
-571 IAAGTTVLAGLM
+571 IASGFLS
-583 NVKKIISTPL
+583 VKKIMATPL
-593 PASKGGGGGGAAG
+593 PNNAG
-606 AAGVSMSAPVAPP
+606 AGMSANVNMSAPVTPQIP
-619 LPTAQT
+619 QAQT
-625 TNISQ
+625 TNLSQ
-630 ASINDMG
+630 STINDIG
-637 NQAVKAYVVETDVSS
+637 NQAVRAYVVESDVTS

>member
-13 DTEAG
+13 DTAAG
-18 EKNVDNLNK
+18 TENVDKLNN
-27 KTKES
+27 KTKET
-32 AKAAKEGQGAFS
+32 AKSAKEGQGAFS

-50 KSLGVISV
+50 KSLGIISV

-82 VFNTISTIINN
+82 VFNTIATIVNK
-93 LVDIFIEVTSAV
+93 LVDIFIDVTAAV
-105 SKNTNGFDA
+105 GKNTNGFDA

-119 SGLLTLAIT
+119 TGLLTLAIT
-128 PLKLA
+128 PLKFA
-133 FGTIKLFIQ
+133 FGGIKLFIQ

-177 TADGAV
+177 TADNAAV
-183 EAGKNIYN
+183 AGKKIYD
-191 NFGAAAAS
+191 NFGAAASS
-199 VVDVVSGV
+199 VIDVVSGV

-213 INVAAVYEQSKATIA
+213 INVGAIYEQSKATIA

-266 ERIAANEK
+266 DRIAANES
-274 LGGVLNE
+274 LGLVLDE

-286 KKLAATKVAAAQA
+286 KKLAATKVAAAAA

-311 VALKEAINEQSAIEA
+311 VALKEAINEQAGIEA

-352 LAASAN
+352 IAASTN
-358 KITLDE
+358 KITLDQQ
-364 RKANADLIKDEVL
+364 KANAELIKDEIL
-377 KLETKKK
+377 KLETKKS
-384 IAQEEADIELKR
+384 IAAQEAELELTR
-396 LQQNIDNANAGTQAR
+396 LQQNIDNAKVGTQAR
-411 ADAEIAFAEKKLEIN
+411 ADAEIAFAEKKAEIN
-426 NQILALDDSINIATL
+426 NQILALDDSLNIATL

-462 KALGD
+462 KALGE
-467 AKFEDE
+467 AKFQDE
-473 LNLYNKTRELERQN
+473 IDLYEKTRELERQN
-487 IASRMNSASELEAF
+487 IVARMHTAAELDAF

-511 IEKTTQE
+511 IEKATQE
-518 TKLAIVENAL
+518 TKLAIISDAL

-539 AAGKAFAI
+539 AAGKAFAV

-561 LTAYPPPFSF
+561 MSAYPPPFSF
-571 IAAGTTVLAGLM
+571 IAAGTTILAGLM

-593 PASKGGGGGGAAG
+593 PATAGGSNAG
-606 AAGVSMSAPVAPP
+606 SGVSMSAPVAPP
-619 LPTAQT
+619 IPQAMT
-625 TNISQ
+625 TNLSQ
-630 ASINDMG
+630 STINDIG
-637 NQAVKAYVVETDVSS
+637 NQAVRAYVIESDVSS

>member
-13 DTEAG
+13 DTAAG
-18 EKNVDNLNK
+18 EKNVDNLNT

-58 IAGAFNFFK
+58 IAGAFSFFK

-82 VFNTISTIINN
+82 VFSTISTIINK

-119 SGLLTLAIT
+119 TGLLTLAIT

-156 DADKIKELTKNIG
+156 DANKIKELTKNIG

-177 TADGAV
+177 TADSAV
-183 EAGKNIYN
+183 EAGKNVYN
-191 NFGAAAAS
+191 NFGKAAAS

-213 INVAAVYEQSKATIA
+213 INVKAVYEQSKATIA

-286 KKLAATKVAAAQA
+286 KKLAATKVAAAAA
-299 ELSQNK
+299 ELAQNK

-311 VALKEAINEQSAIEA
+311 VALKEAMNEQAGIEA

-340 GLAKEKLAIDAS
+340 ALAKEKLAIDAS
-352 LAASAN
+352 IAASDN
-358 KITLDE
+358 KISLDK
-364 RKANADLIKDEVL
+364 RKANAELIKDELV
-377 KLETKKK
+377 KLETKKQ
-384 IAQEEADIELKR
+384 IAQEESDLELTR
-396 LQQNIDNANAGTQAR
+396 LQQNIDNAKAGTQAR
-411 ADAEIAFAEKKLEIN
+411 ADAEIAYAEKKAEID
-426 NQILALDDSINIATL
+426 NQILALDDSINTTKL

-449 EKEALLIADYELS
+449 EKEALLVADYELS
-462 KALGD
+462 KALGE

-487 IASRMNSASELEAF
+487 IEARMHTAAELEAF

-506 AGRIQ
+506 VGRIQ
-511 IEKTTQE
+511 IEKATQE
-518 TKLAIVENAL
+518 TKLSIIENAL

-539 AAGKAFAI
+539 AAGKAFAV

-561 LTAYPPPFSF
+561 MAAYPPPFSF
-571 IAAGTTVLAGLM
+571 IAAGATIVSGLM

-593 PASKGGGGGGAAG
+593 PAAAGGGGGSAGSAA
-606 AAGVSMSAPVAPP
+606 SMSAPVAPP
-619 LPTAQT
+619 LPQTQT

-630 ASINDMG
+630 SSINDMG
-637 NQAVKAYVVETDVSS
+637 NQAVKAYVIENDVTS

>member
-13 DTEAG
+13 DTAAG
-18 EKNVDNLNK
+18 EKNVDNLNN

-50 KSLGVISV
+50 KSLGIISV

-82 VFNTISTIINN
+82 VFNTIATIVNK
-93 LVDIFIEVTSAV
+93 LVDIFIDVTDAV
-105 SKNTNGFDA
+105 GKNTNGFDA

-119 SGLLTLAIT
+119 TGLLTLAIT
-128 PLKLA
+128 PLKFA
-133 FGTIKLFIQ
+133 FGGIKLFIQ

-177 TADGAV
+177 TADNAA
-183 EAGKNIYN
+183 EAGKKIYN
-191 NFGAAAAS
+191 NFSAAAS
-199 VVDVVSGV
+199 SVIDVVSGV

-213 INVAAVYEQSKATIA
+213 INVAAIYDQSKATIA

-242 LVEKYDRQAETLRQ
+242 LVEKYDRQAEVLRQ

-266 ERIAANEK
+266 DRIAANES
-274 LGGVLNE
+274 LGLVLDE

-286 KKLAATKVAAAQA
+286 KKLGATKVAAAAA

-311 VALKEAINEQSAIEA
+311 VALKEAINEQAGIEA
-326 QVAGLR
+326 QVAGKR

-358 KITLDE
+358 KISLDQQ
-364 RKANADLIKDEVL
+364 KANAELIKDEIL
-377 KLETKKK
+377 KLEIKKQ
-384 IAQEEADIELKR
+384 IAAEEAELELTR
-396 LQQNIDNANAGTQAR
+396 LQQNIDNAKVGTQAR
-411 ADAEIAFAEKKLEIN
+411 ADAEIAFAEKKAEIN
-426 NQILALDDSINIATL
+426 NQILALDDSLNIAIL
-441 DREAKARS
+441 DRAAKTRT
-449 EKEALLIADYELS
+449 EQEALLIADYELS

-467 AKFEDE
+467 AKFQDE
-473 LNLYNKTRELERQN
+473 LDLYEKTRALERQN
-487 IASRMNSASELEAF
+487 IEARIHTAAELEAF

-511 IEKTTQE
+511 IEKATQE
-518 TKLAIVENAL
+518 TKLAIISDAL

-539 AAGKAFAI
+539 AAGKAFAV

-561 LTAYPPPFSF
+561 MSAYPPPFSF
-571 IAAGTTVLAGLM
+571 IAAGTTILAGLM

-593 PASKGGGGGGAAG
+593 PATAGGSNAG
-606 AAGVSMSAPVAPP
+606 SGVSMSAPVAPP
-619 LPTAQT
+619 TPQAMT
-625 TNISQ
+625 TNLSQ
-630 ASINDMG
+630 STINDIG
-637 NQAVKAYVVETDVSS
+637 NQAVRAYVVESDVSS

>member
-44 SLGNTI
+44 TLGNTI

-82 VFNTISTIINN
+82 VFNTISTIINK
-93 LVDIFIEVTSAV
+93 LVDIFIEVTAAV

-119 SGLLTLAIT
+119 TGLLTLAIT

-177 TADGAV
+177 TADSAV
-183 EAGKNIYN
+183 EAGKKVYN

-213 INVAAVYEQSKATIA
+213 INVRAVYEQSKATIA

-266 ERIAANEK
+266 DRIAANNK

-281 QEKAM
+281 QEIAM
-286 KKLAATKVAAAQA
+286 KKLAATKVAAAAA
-299 ELSQNK
+299 ELAQNK

-311 VALKEAINEQSAIEA
+311 VALKEAMNEQAGIEA

-340 GLAKEKLAIDAS
+340 ALAKEKLAIDAS
-352 LAASAN
+352 VAASAN
-358 KITLDE
+358 KISLDE
-364 RKANADLIKDEVL
+364 RKANAELIKDELL
-377 KLETKKK
+377 KLETKKQ
-384 IAQEEADIELKR
+384 IAQEESDLELKR
-396 LQQNIDNANAGTQAR
+396 LQENIDNANAGTQAK
-411 ADAEIAFAEKKLEIN
+411 ADADIAYAEKKAEID
-426 NQILALDDSINIATL
+426 NQILALDDSINAAKL
-441 DREAKARS
+441 DREVKARS
-449 EKEALLIADYELS
+449 EKEALLVADYELS
-462 KALGD
+462 KALGE

-487 IASRMNSASELEAF
+487 IEARMHTASELEAF

-506 AGRIQ
+506 LGRVQ

-539 AAGKAFAI
+539 AAGKAFAV

-561 LTAYPPPFSF
+561 MTAYPPPFSF

-593 PASKGGGGGGAAG
+593 PNSKGGTSSAG
-606 AAGVSMSAPVAPP
+606 ASVSMSAPVAPP
-619 LPTAQT
+619 LPQAQT

-630 ASINDMG
+630 ASLNDMG
-637 NQAVKAYVVETDVSS
+637 NQAVKAYVIESDVSS

>member
-13 DTEAG
+13 DTAAG
-18 EKNVDNLNK
+18 EKNVDNLNN
-27 KTKES
+27 KTKDS

-50 KSLGVISV
+50 KSLGVISI

-82 VFNTISTIINN
+82 VFNTIATIVNK
-93 LVDIFIEVTSAV
+93 LVDIFIDVTDAV
-105 SKNTNGFDA
+105 GKNTNGFDA

-119 SGLLTLAIT
+119 TGLLTLAIT

-133 FGTIKLFIQ
+133 FGGIKLFIQ

-156 DADKIKELTKNIG
+156 DADKIKELTKNIT

-177 TADGAV
+177 TATNAA
-183 EAGKNIYN
+183 EAGKKIYD

-199 VVDVVSGV
+199 VIDVVSGV

-213 INVAAVYEQSKATIA
+213 INVGAIYEQSKATIA

-266 ERIAANEK
+266 DRIAANEK
-274 LGGVLNE
+274 LGVVLNE

-286 KKLAATKVAAAQA
+286 KKLAATKVAAAAA

-311 VALKEAINEQSAIEA
+311 VALKEAINEQAAIEA

-352 LAASAN
+352 IAASAN
-358 KITLDE
+358 KITLDQQ
-364 RKANADLIKDEVL
+364 KANAELIKDEIL
-377 KLETKKK
+377 KLETKKS
-384 IAQEEADIELKR
+384 IAVQEAKLELTR
-396 LQQNIDNANAGTQAR
+396 LQQNIDNAKVGTQAR
-411 ADAEIAFAEKKLEIN
+411 ADAEIAFAEKKAEIE
-426 NQILALDDSINIATL
+426 NQVIALNDSINVAKL
-441 DREAKARS
+441 DKEAKARS

-462 KALGD
+462 KALGE
-467 AKFEDE
+467 AKFQDE
-473 LNLYNKTRELERQN
+473 LDLYDKTRELERQN
-487 IASRMNSASELEAF
+487 IEARIHTAAELEAF

-506 AGRIQ
+506 TGRIA
-511 IEKTTQE
+511 IEKMTQE
-518 TKLAIVENAL
+518 AKIAIISDAL
-528 GAVADAVGRES
+528 GAAADIVGRES
-539 AAGKAFAI
+539 IAGKALAV
-547 AQAVMNT
+547 AQSVMNT
-554 YSAANKA
+554 YQGATKA
-561 LTAYPPPFSF
+561 LAQGGIYGS
-571 IAAGTTVLAGLM
+571 IAAATVIATGLM
-583 NVKKIISTPL
+583 SVKKIISTPL
-593 PASKGGGGGGAAG
+593 PNNAG
-606 AAGVSMSAPVAPP
+606 AGMSASISTTAPVTPQI
-619 LPTAQT
+619 PTAQVT
-625 TNISQ
+625 QLNQ
-630 ASINDMG
+630 QSINDIG
-637 NQAVKAYVVETDVSS
+637 NQAVRAYVIESDVTS
-652 NQQRIAAIR
+652 NQQRIASIR

>member
-13 DTEAG
+13 DTAAG
-18 EKNVDNLNK
+18 TENVDKLNN
-27 KTKES
+27 KTKET
-32 AKAAKEGQGAFS
+32 AKSAKEGQGAFS

-82 VFNTISTIINN
+82 VFNTIATIVNK
-93 LVDIFIEVTSAV
+93 LVDIFIDVTDAV
-105 SKNTNGFDA
+105 GKNTNGFDA

-119 SGLLTLAIT
+119 TGLLTLAIT

-133 FGTIKLFIQ
+133 FGGIKLFIQ

-156 DADKIKELTKNIG
+156 DADKIKELTKSIN

-177 TADGAV
+177 TTDSAV
-183 EAGKNIYN
+183 EAGKKVYN
-191 NFGAAAAS
+191 NFSAAAAS
-199 VVDVVSGV
+199 VADVVSGV

-213 INVAAVYEQSKATIA
+213 INVKAIYEQSKATIA

-266 ERIAANEK
+266 DRIAANEK
-274 LGGVLNE
+274 LGGVLDE

-286 KKLAATKVAAAQA
+286 KKLAATKVAAASA
-299 ELSQNK
+299 ELAQNR

-311 VALKEAINEQSAIEA
+311 VALKEAINEQAAIEA

-352 LAASAN
+352 IAASTN
-358 KITLDE
+358 KITLDQQ
-364 RKANADLIKDEVL
+364 KANAELIKDEIL
-377 KLETKKK
+377 KLETKKS
-384 IAQEEADIELKR
+384 IAAQEAELELTR
-396 LQQNIDNANAGTQAR
+396 LQQNIDNAKVGTQAR
-411 ADAEIAFAEKKLEIN
+411 ADAEIAYAEKKAEIN
-426 NQILALDDSINIATL
+426 NQVLALDDSLNIAIL
-441 DREAKARS
+441 DRAAKTRT
-449 EKEALLIADYELS
+449 EQEALLVADYELS
-462 KALGD
+462 KALGE
-467 AKFEDE
+467 AKFQDE
-473 LNLYNKTRELERQN
+473 LDLYEKTRALERQN
-487 IASRMNSASELEAF
+487 IEARIHTAAELEAF

-511 IEKTTQE
+511 IEKATQE
-518 TKLAIVENAL
+518 TKLAIISDAL

-539 AAGKAFAI
+539 AAGKAFAV

-561 LTAYPPPFSF
+561 LSAYPPPFSF
-571 IAAGTTVLAGLM
+571 IAAATTIAAGLI

-593 PASKGGGGGGAAG
+593 PATAGGSNAGSGA
-606 AAGVSMSAPVAPP
+606 SMSAPVAPP
-619 LPTAQT
+619 TPQAMT
-625 TNISQ
+625 TNLSQ
-630 ASINDMG
+630 STINDIG
-637 NQAVKAYVVETDVSS
+637 NQAVRAYVIESDVSS

>member
-13 DTEAG
+13 DTAAG
-18 EKNVDNLNK
+18 EKNVDNLNN

-50 KSLGVISV
+50 KSLGIISV

-82 VFNTISTIINN
+82 VFNTIATIVNK
-93 LVDIFIEVTSAV
+93 LVDIFIDVTAAV

-119 SGLLTLAIT
+119 TGLLTLAIT
-128 PLKLA
+128 PLKFA
-133 FGTIKLFIQ
+133 FGGIKLFIQ
-142 EAQLAWEDSFLGGK
+142 EAQLAWEDSFLGGN
-156 DADKIKELTKNIG
+156 DIDKIKELTKNIG

-177 TADGAV
+177 TADNAA
-183 EAGKNIYN
+183 EAGKKIYN
-191 NFGAAAAS
+191 NFGAAASS
-199 VVDVVSGV
+199 VIDVVSGV

-213 INVAAVYEQSKATIA
+213 INVAAIYDQSKATIA

-242 LVEKYDRQAETLRQ
+242 LVEKYDRQAEVLRQ

-266 ERIAANEK
+266 DRIAANES
-274 LGGVLNE
+274 LGLVLDE

-286 KKLAATKVAAAQA
+286 KKLGATKVAAAAA

-311 VALKEAINEQSAIEA
+311 VALKEAINEQAGIEA
-326 QVAGLR
+326 QVAGKR

-358 KITLDE
+358 KISLDQQ
-364 RKANADLIKDEVL
+364 KANADLIKDEIL
-377 KLETKKK
+377 KLETKKS
-384 IAQEEADIELKR
+384 IAAQEAELELTR
-396 LQQNIDNANAGTQAR
+396 LQQNIDNAKAGTQAR
-411 ADAEIAFAEKKLEIN
+411 ADAEIAFAEKKAEIN
-426 NQILALDDSINIATL
+426 NQILALDDSLNIATL

-462 KALGD
+462 KALGE
-467 AKFEDE
+467 AKFQDE
-473 LNLYNKTRELERQN
+473 IDLYEKTRALERQN
-487 IASRMNSASELEAF
+487 IEARIHTAAELETF
-501 DKQTA
+501 DRQTS

-511 IEKTTQE
+511 IEKATQE
-518 TKLAIVENAL
+518 TKLAIISDAL

-539 AAGKAFAI
+539 AAGKAFAV

-561 LTAYPPPFSF
+561 MSAYPPPFSF
-571 IAAGTTVLAGLM
+571 IAAGTTILAGLM

-593 PASKGGGGGGAAG
+593 PATAGGSNAG
-606 AAGVSMSAPVAPP
+606 SGVSMSAPVAPP
-619 LPTAQT
+619 MPQAMT
-625 TNISQ
+625 TNLSQ
-630 ASINDMG
+630 STINDIG
-637 NQAVKAYVVETDVSS
+637 NQAVRAYVVESDVSS

>member
-13 DTEAG
+13 DTAAG
-18 EKNVDNLNK
+18 EKNVDNLNN

-50 KSLGVISV
+50 KSLGIISV

-82 VFNTISTIINN
+82 VFNTIATIVNK
-93 LVDIFIEVTSAV
+93 LVDIFIDVTAAV

-119 SGLLTLAIT
+119 TGLLTLAIT
-128 PLKLA
+128 PLKFA
-133 FGTIKLFIQ
+133 FGGIKLFIQ

-177 TADGAV
+177 TADNAA
-183 EAGKNIYN
+183 EAGKKIYN
-191 NFGAAAAS
+191 NFSAAAS
-199 VVDVVSGV
+199 SVIDVVSGV

-213 INVAAVYEQSKATIA
+213 INVAAIYDQSKATIA

-242 LVEKYDRQAETLRQ
+242 LVEKYDRQAEVLRQ

-266 ERIAANEK
+266 DRIAANES
-274 LGGVLNE
+274 LGLVLDE

-286 KKLAATKVAAAQA
+286 KKLGATKVAAAAA

-311 VALKEAINEQSAIEA
+311 VALKEAINEQAGIEA
-326 QVAGLR
+326 QVAGKR

-358 KITLDE
+358 KISLDQQ
-364 RKANADLIKDEVL
+364 KANADLIKDEIL
-377 KLETKKK
+377 KLEIKKQ
-384 IAQEEADIELKR
+384 IAAEEAELELTR
-396 LQQNIDNANAGTQAR
+396 LQQNIDNAKVGTQAR
-411 ADAEIAFAEKKLEIN
+411 ADAEIAFAEKKAEIN
-426 NQILALDDSINIATL
+426 NQILALDDSLNIATL
-441 DREAKARS
+441 DRAAKTRT
-449 EKEALLIADYELS
+449 EQEALLIADYELS

-467 AKFEDE
+467 AKFQDE
-473 LNLYNKTRELERQN
+473 LDLYEKTRALERQN
-487 IASRMNSASELEAF
+487 IEARIHTAAELEAF
-501 DKQTA
+501 DKQTS

-511 IEKTTQE
+511 IEKATQE
-518 TKLAIVENAL
+518 TKLAIISDAL

-539 AAGKAFAI
+539 AAGKAFAV

-561 LTAYPPPFSF
+561 MSAYPPPFSF
-571 IAAGTTVLAGLM
+571 IAAGTTILAGLM

-593 PASKGGGGGGAAG
+593 PATAGGSNAG
-606 AAGVSMSAPVAPP
+606 SGVSMSAPVAPP
-619 LPTAQT
+619 TPQAMT
-625 TNISQ
+625 TNLSQ
-630 ASINDMG
+630 STINDIG
-637 NQAVKAYVVETDVSS
+637 NQAVRAYVVESDVSS